1 MMMKKFIY
9 LMAPIMVSCLSL
21 SFVSCAT
28 SKSSTTLSKGA
39 SLSDYKYIVFGN
51 ANEGDADMADVLLMV
66 QNELSGKLKAL
77 SREEA
82 QPLIEQGV
90 KVLSPTINVKSEKWD
105 DGQTFITIN
114 FHDYVTHQLVAVVKS
129 GGATPL
135 NPIGQNPAFMGI
147 KKELKKAFK

>member
-1 MMMKKFIY
+1 MKKFFY
-9 LMAPIMVSCLSL
+9 FLAPFLVFCLSL
-21 SFVSCAT
+21 GIISCAS

-66 QNELSGKLKAL
+66 QNELSGKLKSL
-77 SREEA
+77 TREEA

-105 DGQTFITIN
+105 DGQTYITIN

-135 NPIGQNPAFMGI
+135 NPVGQNPALSGI
-147 KKELKKAFK
+147 KRELNKTFK